1 MINYKHLH
9 YFWVVAI
16 EGGIARA
23 SERLTSRLKLSVLN
37 SACWKKGFGG

>member
-37 SACWKKGFGG
+37 SACWKKGLGG